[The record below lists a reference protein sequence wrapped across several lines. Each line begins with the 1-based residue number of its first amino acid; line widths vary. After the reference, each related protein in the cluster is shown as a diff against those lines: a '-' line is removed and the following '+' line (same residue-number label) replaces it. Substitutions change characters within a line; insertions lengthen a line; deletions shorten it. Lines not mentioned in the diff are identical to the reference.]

1 MQNAGFKVQIN
12 MADVIV
18 TIEIMPESPDVN
30 LELIKQ
36 EAVNYAFSF
45 SKLQNKEQIN
55 VKVEPVAFGLNVIKL
70 TFFMPE
76 SIGSTEPL
84 EAKIKS
90 IKGVNSAETTDVR
103 RAMG

>member
-1 MQNAGFKVQIN
+1 

-18 TIEIMPESPDVN
+18 TLQIMPESPDVN

-36 EAVNYAFSF
+36 EAINYVFSF
-45 SKLQNKEQIN
+45 AKLQNKEQIN
-55 VKVEPVAFGLNVIKL
+55 VKIEPVAFGLNSIIL
-70 TFFMPE
+70 MFFMPE

-84 EAKIKS
+84 EAQIKT